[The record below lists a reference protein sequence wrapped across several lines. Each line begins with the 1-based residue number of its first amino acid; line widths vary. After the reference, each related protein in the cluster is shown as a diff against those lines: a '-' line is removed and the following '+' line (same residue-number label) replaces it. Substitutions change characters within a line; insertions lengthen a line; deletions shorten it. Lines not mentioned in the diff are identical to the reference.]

1 MNSFFTEYDMDSW
14 KHAGN
19 FNFYTKVMPTGFN
32 TCVDLDIT
40 KTYELA
46 KIKGVKFSACYLFLL
61 SKIMNEVV
69 NRNSY
74 HFQLQFIMEF
84 VTDIY

>member
-1 MNSFFTEYDMDSW
+1 MNSFFTEYDMNSW

-32 TCVDLDIT
+32 TCIGLDIT

-46 KIKGVKFSACYLFLL
+46 KINGVR
-61 SKIMNEVV
+61 EG
-69 NRNSY
+69 
-74 HFQLQFIMEF
+74 
-84 VTDIY
+84 